1 MGKKEINSKLIKLG
15 SDPDLHHGSLS
26 DPIYKTST
34 IIFKN
39 YKSFLNAKR
48 NKFTLPYYG
57 RLGNY
62 SIKRFEKIVCKIY
75 ESESSIVTSSGLSA
89 ITISLLSFLSEKDE
103 LLVTEN
109 CYEPVFNFCCKDL
122 KRFGIK
128 THFFKNNR
136 PDLLKKLSNKNIK
149 VLYLESPGSLNY
161 EVEDLEKIIKITK
174 KNKIITIMDNT
185 WATFLGINPIK
196 WGIDIVVESCTKYF
210 SGHSDN
216 FCGIIACS
224 SENYKRIKQTA
235 VRIGDFVSAE
245 SCYTAI
251 RGLRTLSLRME
262 KHHQNAIK
270 VFEFLKKIKCV
281 KRILFLPDKN
291 NPYHELWKKYFKT
304 GNGLITFA
312 IDKKNNIE
320 SFIDSLRFFKIGFSW
335 GGYES
340 LILPINNLKPSI
352 KNYKNTF
359 YWFRIHIGLE
369 SSDDLINDLQ
379 KGFESYEK
387 K

>member
-1 MGKKEINSKLIKLG
+1 
-15 SDPDLHHGSLS
+15 
-26 DPIYKTST
+26 
-34 IIFKN
+34 
-39 YKSFLNAKR
+39 
-48 NKFTLPYYG
+48 
-57 RLGNY
+57 
-62 SIKRFEKIVCKIY
+62 
-75 ESESSIVTSSGLSA
+75 
-89 ITISLLSFLSEKDE
+89 
-103 LLVTEN
+103 
-109 CYEPVFNFCCKDL
+109 
-122 KRFGIK
+122 
-128 THFFKNNR
+128 
-136 PDLLKKLSNKNIK
+136 
-149 VLYLESPGSLNY
+149 
-161 EVEDLEKIIKITK
+161 
-174 KNKIITIMDNT
+174 MDNT

-281 KRILFLPDKN
+281 KRILFVPDKN